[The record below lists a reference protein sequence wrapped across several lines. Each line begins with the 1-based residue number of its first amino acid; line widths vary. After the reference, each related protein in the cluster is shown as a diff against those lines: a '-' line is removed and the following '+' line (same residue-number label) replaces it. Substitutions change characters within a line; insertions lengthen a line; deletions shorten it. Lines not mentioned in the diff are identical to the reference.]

1 MDGRPGGAGA
11 LGPRLAGRLTAE
23 LILRSPQY
31 LSAIKQYE
39 IDLRAN
45 KIGAI
50 ENLGATEN
58 QFDAID
64 LSDNAIVRV
73 EGFPKLPRLR
83 TLLLANNKVSRV
95 ARGLEDTVP
104 NLETLVLTNNR
115 LANLADLD
123 PLATLPKLTLLSL
136 LGCPVAT
143 KPNYRAYVISKCR
156 SLKVL
161 DFRKVKPRERAEA
174 ARLFGDAAAAERH
187 AAKTFEPAEE
197 LAAAAAAAATEASAA
212 PSAAAAAAA
221 PPPAASGPTPQQ
233 MLALKAAIANAA
245 TLEEVRRLEQALV
258 SGTLPSEFLAARG
271 APPGG
276 GGGPAAMEED

>member
-1 MDGRPGGAGA
+1 M
-11 LGPRLAGRLTAE
+11 
-23 LILRSPQY
+23 
-31 LSAIKQYE
+31 SAIKQYE

-197 LAAAAAAAATEASAA
+197 LAAAAAAATEAAGAA
-212 PSAAAAAAA
+212 PSAA
-221 PPPAASGPTPQQ
+221 PAASGPTPQQ